1 MTKPIAAN
9 RVPSLLRLHAH
20 DPERQLFACDDRS
33 LAFGFLCRPLSGGDD
48 ATEQRL
54 RSFLALDW
62 PTGTL
67 LGFHLLASSAIH
79 QLVQQMI
86 ALRAH
91 ETDPLLAMTIHD
103 RAEHLLAG
111 VDAPY
116 PETGTLVRDFQLVVT
131 AKLPQAGPQ
140 PTEPEMVAA
149 HGHQRRA
156 RQALEDLQLL
166 PKIMSAGDACFV
178 LNQLLCR
185 GPHATWRRL
194 PGMDIHDD
202 LLLAE
207 QAVDSDLDLQVE
219 RDGIWLGQSR
229 LAVLSVKSFPGMLRF
244 GMTAGL
250 IGDLRQGQ
258 RGLKAPFLITTSV
271 YYPDPQQTEARLA
284 KRRAWTTH
292 QLHSP
297 LQRWLPNLAG
307 RAADLD
313 AMVMS
318 LEEGHRPVQ
327 LATTL
332 LLYGRDAA
340 EAERAVT
347 AATAYWSEVRF
358 NAPPDRYVCLPL
370 FLQALPF
377 NADRESIP
385 DLGRYR
391 TMTTQHAARLLPVF
405 AEWPGSGTPALTF
418 VSRQGQLI
426 RFDLFDSR
434 TNYNATIAAESGS
447 GKSFLANYL
456 ITSYLSLGAQVFVID
471 VGKSYQNLCE
481 LLGGSFIDVADPA
494 VGLNPFPL
502 VQHYETHTG
511 LDGGIEDGEG
521 DVLEALLGA
530 MAAETEPLTDF
541 QRQTLSRV
549 MHTLWARHGP
559 NMTIDQISHALIA
572 EDDQRACDIGIQLFA
587 FTSHGS
593 FGRFFAGANTMR
605 LDNRLVV
612 LELEHLKQRKHLQ
625 RVVLLQLI
633 YQIQQAMYVGDRS
646 RRKIVII
653 DEAWDLL
660 TSGEVGKFI
669 ETGYRRFRKY
679 NGAAIVITQSLGDLY
694 NNPVGEAITANSAIT
709 FQLAQQGRTLEM
721 LAGQQKLPGGIG
733 LDTLKSIHTAPG
745 RYAEL
750 AIMSNQGS
758 GVARLVVSPFLQL
771 LYSTRAEDVAAI
783 AALRGQ
789 GLSLTAAIETLVQ
802 RRQRQAAA

>member
-1 MTKPIAAN
+1 MTDKRIAAN
-9 RVPSLLRLHAH
+9 RVPYLLRLHAH
-20 DPERQLFACDDRS
+20 DPERHLFACDDRS

-67 LGFHLLASSAIH
+67 LGFHLMASSAIH
-79 QLVQQMI
+79 QLVEEMLG
-86 ALRAH
+86 LRAH
-91 ETDPLLAMTIHD
+91 ETDPLLARTSQD

-116 PETGTLVRDFQLVVT
+116 PETGTLVRDFQLVVSV
-131 AKLPQAGPQ
+131 KLPHAGPM
-140 PTEPEMVAA
+140 PTEPDLVAA

-166 PKIMSAGDACFV
+166 SQPMDASDACYV
-178 LNQLLCR
+178 LNQCLCR

-194 PGMDIHDD
+194 AGMDLHDD

-207 QAVDSDLDLQVE
+207 QAVDSDLDLRVD
-219 RDGIWLGQSR
+219 RDGIWLGQTR
-229 LAVLSVKSFPGMLRF
+229 LAVLSVKSFPGSLRF
-244 GMTAGL
+244 GMTARL

-258 RGLKAPFLITTSV
+258 RGLKAPFVITTSV
-271 YYPDPQQTEARLA
+271 YYPDPQKTEARIA

-332 LLYGRDAA
+332 LLYGRDMA

-358 NAPPDRYVCLPL
+358 NAPPDRYICLPL

-405 AEWPGSGTPALTF
+405 AEWSGSGTPALTF
-418 VSRQGQLI
+418 VSRLGQLI

-481 LLGGSFIDVADPA
+481 LLGGSFIDV
-494 VGLNPFPL
+494 
-502 VQHYETHTG
+502 
-511 LDGGIEDGEG
+511 
-521 DVLEALLGA
+521 
-530 MAAETEPLTDF
+530 
-541 QRQTLSRV
+541 
-549 MHTLWARHGP
+549 
-559 NMTIDQISHALIA
+559 
-572 EDDQRACDIGIQLFA
+572 
-587 FTSHGS
+587 
-593 FGRFFAGANTMR
+593 
-605 LDNRLVV
+605 
-612 LELEHLKQRKHLQ
+612 
-625 RVVLLQLI
+625 
-633 YQIQQAMYVGDRS
+633 
-646 RRKIVII
+646 
-653 DEAWDLL
+653 
-660 TSGEVGKFI
+660 
-669 ETGYRRFRKY
+669 
-679 NGAAIVITQSLGDLY
+679 
-694 NNPVGEAITANSAIT
+694 
-709 FQLAQQGRTLEM
+709 
-721 LAGQQKLPGGIG
+721 
-733 LDTLKSIHTAPG
+733 
-745 RYAEL
+745 
-750 AIMSNQGS
+750 
-758 GVARLVVSPFLQL
+758 
-771 LYSTRAEDVAAI
+771 
-783 AALRGQ
+783 
-789 GLSLTAAIETLVQ
+789 
-802 RRQRQAAA
+802 